1 MNSTGQIV
9 GKICVT
15 DIYYLFSLPSLS
27 FMLRSPI
34 KKYLEIADIDMYFS
48 TLLLLLLLFSSGCK
62 NAANASI
69 CHDNDTLQ
77 MIMTAFLSNSWNRI
91 FIVDSH
97 QVPLCCVTLYDLL
110 RMLL

>member
-1 MNSTGQIV
+1 
-9 GKICVT
+9 
-15 DIYYLFSLPSLS
+15 
-27 FMLRSPI
+27 MLRSPI

-48 TLLLLLLLFSSGCK
+48 TLFLLLLFSSGCK

-97 QVPLCCVTLYDLL
+97 QVPLCCFILFDLL